1 MKNQGL
7 STVIAAVI
15 IQLTLG
21 VIYIWSVFQTG
32 IAETIFEGNN
42 AQAGLIMSLVIAFM
56 CIGCIPGGK
65 VALKYG
71 TRVSVFIGGLIMA
84 LGFFL
89 ASFVRTPEMAWAL
102 WLTYG
107 VMGGFGMGFC
117 YATTISC
124 AQRWYPHKK
133 GMVTGVIV
141 GGLGFGGVLFTPIVE
156 RVISNFGGVGEGGEQ
171 SAFLMLSV
179 AFLLVCC
186 IGSFFLKDAPDGYMQ
201 TTPAAN
207 SSATDNVKKDF
218 KPSEMLKMTQFYL
231 LTLTFIFAV
240 LGGVMFANYARQIAV
255 GRGLIE
261 IAAYAV
267 MAVTISNA
275 LGRLFWG
282 TISDKLGTANT
293 MIVLLAITAVLMWL
307 FPIAAGYWVFVLI
320 LSVGFA
326 YGGILSTFPPLTA
339 ATFGSKYMTANYGY
353 VLQGLGIGSIIATSV
368 AGHFRD
374 VAVAGN
380 NNIDLM
386 FPAFIIAS
394 VACVTGIGL
403 MLVVKRMSKV

>member
-1 MKNQGL
+1 M
-7 STVIAAVI
+7 
-15 IQLTLG
+15 
-21 VIYIWSVFQTG
+21 FQTG
-32 IAETIFEGNN
+32 IAETIFEGDNR
-42 AQAGLIMSLVIAFM
+42 AAGLIMSLVIASM

-65 VALKYG
+65 VALKYS

-89 ASFVRTPEMAWAL
+89 ASFVTADFAWAL

-117 YATTISC
+117 YSTTISC

-141 GGLGFGGVLFTPIVE
+141 GGLGFGGVVFTPIVE
-156 RVISNFGGVGEGGEQ
+156 RVISNFGGVGTGGEQ
-171 SAFLMLSV
+171 SAFIVLSV

-201 TTPAAN
+201 TAPATKN
-207 SSATDNVKKDF
+207 STAEKVEKNY
-218 KPSEMLKMTQFYL
+218 KPSEMLKMPQFYL

-255 GRGLIE
+255 ERGLVE

-282 TISDKLGTANT
+282 TVSDKLGTVNT
-293 MIVLLAITAVLMWL
+293 MIVLLAITAALMLL
-307 FPIAAGYWVFVLI
+307 FNSVAGYWVFVLI

-339 ATFGSKYMTANYGY
+339 VTFGSKYMSANYGY
-353 VLQGLGIGSIIATSV
+353 VLQGLGIGSIVATSI
-368 AGHFRD
+368 AGYYKN
-374 VAVAGN
+374 VAVAGD
-380 NNIDLM
+380 NINLM

-394 VACVTGIGL
+394 VACVTGIVL
-403 MLVVKRMSKV
+403 MVIVKRLSKA

>member
-71 TRVSVFIGGLIMA
+71 TRRAVFIGGLIMG

-89 ASFVRTPEMAWAL
+89 ASFVRTPEFAWAL

-124 AQRWYPHKK
+124 AQKWYPHRK

-141 GGLGFGGVLFTPIVE
+141 AGLGFGGVLFAPIV
-156 RVISNFGGVGEGGEQ
+156 RQVIIDFGGVGTGGEQ
-171 SAFLMLSV
+171 SAFIMLAV

-186 IGSFFLKDAPDGYMQ
+186 IGSFFLKDAPDGWMQ
-201 TTPAAN
+201 TAPATNGTTPEKVEKN
-207 SSATDNVKKDF
+207 YQ
-218 KPSEMLKMTQFYL
+218 PLEMLKTSKFYL

-240 LGGVMFANYARQIAV
+240 LGGVMFANYAMQIAEA
-255 GRGLIE
+255 RGMLE
-261 IAAYAV
+261 IAVVGV
-267 MAVTISNA
+267 MAVTISNS

-282 TISDKLGTANT
+282 AVSDKLGTANT
-293 MIVLLAITAVLMWL
+293 MMVLLGITAALMWL
-307 FPIAAGYWVFVLI
+307 FPVVVGVWNFVLFAA
-320 LSVGFA
+320 VGFA
-326 YGGILSTFPPLTA
+326 YGGILSTFPPLTSV
-339 ATFGSKYMTANYGY
+339 TFGAKYMTANYGY
-353 VLQGLGIGSIIATSV
+353 VLQGLGIGAIIATEV
-368 AGHFRD
+368 AGHFQN
-374 VAVAGN
+374 VAVAGGDIN
-380 NNIDLM
+380 LM

-394 VACVTGIGL
+394 VACVAGIVL
-403 MLVVKRMSKV
+403 MVIVKRVSKA

>member
-56 CIGCIPGGK
+56 CIECIPGGK

-89 ASFVRTPEMAWAL
+89 ASFVKTPEFAWAL

-124 AQRWYPHKK
+124 AQRWYPHRK

-141 GGLGFGGVLFTPIVE
+141 AGLGFGGVIFAPLVR
-156 RVISNFGGVGEGGEQ
+156 RVIIDFGGVGTGGEQ
-171 SAFLMLSV
+171 AAFLMLAV

-186 IGSFFLKDAPDGYMQ
+186 IGSFFLKDAPEGYMQ
-201 TTPAAN
+201 NAPVVNGGASN
-207 SSATDNVKKDF
+207 DVKKEY
-218 KPSEMLKMTQFYL
+218 KPLEMLKTSKFYL
-231 LTLTFIFAV
+231 LTFTFIFAV
-240 LGGVMFANYARQIAV
+240 LGGVMFANYAMQIADARGMMELAVV
-255 GRGLIE
+255 G
-261 IAAYAV
+261 V
-267 MAVTISNA
+267 MAVTISNS

-282 TISDKLGTANT
+282 AVSDKLGTANT
-293 MIVLLAITAVLMWL
+293 MMVLLGITAALMWF
-307 FPIAAGYWVFVLI
+307 FPVVVGVWNFVLFAA
-320 LSVGFA
+320 VGFA

-339 ATFGSKYMTANYGY
+339 VTFGSKYMTANYGY
-353 VLQGLGIGSIIATSV
+353 VLQGLGIGSIIATTIGGYFKNI
-368 AGHFRD
+368 AYD
-374 VAVAGN
+374 
-380 NNIDLM
+380 NIDLM

-394 VACVTGIGL
+394 VACVVGIGL
-403 MLVVKRMSKV
+403 MLMVKRLR